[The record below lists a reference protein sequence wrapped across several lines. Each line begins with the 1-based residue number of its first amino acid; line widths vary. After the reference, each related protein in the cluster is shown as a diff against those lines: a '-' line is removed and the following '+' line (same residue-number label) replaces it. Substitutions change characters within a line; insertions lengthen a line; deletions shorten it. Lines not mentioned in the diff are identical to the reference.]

1 VGDTHF
7 LEQLLLALAIAAA
20 GVALF
25 ARLGLP
31 PIPGFLVMGALVGP
45 GALGLAP
52 SSEAVRSLAEFGVVF
67 LMFEIGLELP
77 LDMLRRAWR
86 TLAAVGALQVTVTL
100 AVVALGAAALG
111 LSGRNALVMGG
122 LVAMSSTALVMRL
135 LAERGETDSPH
146 GQLAVGV
153 LIFQD
158 LCIVPLL
165 VGLPIL
171 AGVVTLSPKPLALA
185 LGKAG
190 LALGALFVATGFAVP
205 WVLDRLV
212 RLRSRE
218 LFSLVAFL
226 LAVGSAVAAEAM
238 GLTLA
243 VGAFCAGIM
252 LGSSPWAHQLTAE
265 IVPLRGVLLGV
276 FFTAIGM
283 LFEPAVALRLWPDV
297 LIYLGAVVVLKAVVV
312 FGVVTL
318 ALRRSPRL
326 GLLTG
331 IALAQT
337 GEFSFVL
344 AEEAGG
350 FGLLSPDLQQVF
362 VAGSIMSLLATP
374 FLIQLGPTLAARV
387 SGGGARA
394 RGGSEADMVSGEPAQ
409 VLLVGFGLTGRTIAR
424 VLRAARIRYR
434 GVDTN
439 PENVRAARRAGEPV
453 AYGDATRPAMLH
465 HLGVEQARLVAI
477 AISDPFATRAVV
489 SHVRV
494 IAPKARIVV
503 RTRYVA
509 EVDTLYR
516 AGASAVIAEE
526 FEATLDMMG
535 AVAKAAGVSGE
546 AVARVA
552 DQLRE
557 EGYEALRAP
566 ATVLADPWFADLLA
580 DAATEWVD
588 VPAGPA
594 SGRSLSELEVRART
608 GVSVVALR
616 RGGDTDVNPAPDR
629 RLAEGDRLLVLGSP
643 DALVRLRELLGT
655 PA

>member
-1 VGDTHF
+1 MGEAHF
-7 LEQLLLALAIAAA
+7 LEQLLLALAISAA

-25 ARLGLP
+25 ARLRLP
-31 PIPGFLVMGALVGP
+31 TIPGFLVMGALVGP
-45 GALGLAP
+45 GVLGLAP

-77 LDMLRRAWR
+77 LETLRRAWR
-86 TLAAVGALQVTVTL
+86 TLVAVGGLQVTITL
-100 AVVALGAAALG
+100 AVVALGAAASG

-122 LVAMSSTALVMRL
+122 LVAMSSTALVMRIL
-135 LAERGETDSPH
+135 SERGETHSPH
-146 GQLAVGV
+146 AQLAVGV

-171 AGVVTLSPKPLALA
+171 AGVVALSPGPLALA

-190 LALGALFVATGFAVP
+190 LALGTLFLATGFAVP
-205 WVLDRLV
+205 WALDRLV

-243 VGAFCAGIM
+243 VGAFCAGLM

-283 LFEPAVALRLWPDV
+283 LFDPSVALRLWPGV
-297 LIYLGAVVVLKAVVV
+297 LLYLGAVVVLKALIV
-312 FGVVTL
+312 FGVVTF
-318 ALRRSPRL
+318 ALRRTPRL

-344 AEEAGG
+344 AEEARG
-350 FGLLSPDLQQVF
+350 FGLLPPDLHQVF
-362 VAGSIMSLLATP
+362 IAGSILSLLAAP
-374 FLIQLGPTLAARV
+374 FLIQLGPALAARL
-387 SGGGARA
+387 SGGSARA
-394 RGGSEADMVSGEPAQ
+394 LGGSELDAVPAEAPR
-409 VLLVGFGLTGRTIAR
+409 VLLVGFGLTGRTVAR
-424 VLRAARIRYR
+424 VLRAAKIPYR

-453 AYGDATRPAMLH
+453 AFGDATRPAMLQL
-465 HLGVEQARLVAI
+465 LGVEHAQLVAI

-489 SHVRV
+489 SHVRR
-494 IAPKARIVV
+494 IAPQARIVV

-509 EVDTLYR
+509 EVDALYH

-526 FEATLDMMG
+526 FEATLDMMS

-566 ATVLADPWFADLLA
+566 TTVLADPWFADLLA
-580 DAATEWVD
+580 DAATEWID

-594 SGRSLSELEVRART
+594 SGRSLSELEVRSRT
-608 GVSVVALR
+608 GASVVAVR
-616 RGGDTDVNPAPDR
+616 RGDDTEVNPPPER
-629 RLAEGDRLLVLGSP
+629 RLADGDRLLVLGSP
-643 DALVRLRELLGT
+643 DALGRLRDLLGS
-655 PA
+655 PV